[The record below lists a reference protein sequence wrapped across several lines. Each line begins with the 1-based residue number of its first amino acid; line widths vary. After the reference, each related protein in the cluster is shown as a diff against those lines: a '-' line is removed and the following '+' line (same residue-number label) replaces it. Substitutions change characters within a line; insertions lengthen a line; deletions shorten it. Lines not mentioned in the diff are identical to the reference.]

1 MSEAKLV
8 VKEKGPILVSG
19 DFTLC
24 DDKGNSIDT
33 QGKATIALCACGLTE
48 NGPFCDGKHKQAE

>member
-24 DDKGNSIDT
+24 DDKGNNIDT

-48 NGPFCDGKHKQAE
+48 NGPFCDGKHQQAP

>member
-8 VKEKGPILVSG
+8 VKENGPILVSG

-24 DDKGNSIDT
+24 DNEGTPIET
-33 QGKATIALCACGLTE
+33 GGKATIALCACGRTE
-48 NGPFCDGKHKQAE
+48 NGPFCDGKHKDA